1 MRLCGFFHKFPTPY
15 YCYFKR
21 VVSNEA
27 GLLFLPTSTVFI
39 NPGKRTN
46 K

>member
-1 MRLCGFFHKFPTPY
+1 MGLCGFFHKFPTPY

-21 VVSNEA
+21 VVSKEN
-27 GLLFLPTSTVFI
+27 GLWFLTTSTVFI
-39 NPGKRTN
+39 TPGKLIH